1 MDRRIPIS
9 IIAYNAITKVVTLDE
24 IRIVVRR
31 PLAEIERDIRSTLS
45 IDGALLEVSIEKEA
59 VVFAFA
65 PSLQPSGRSRS
76 ASLKT
81 SEVRASKPANPAAAE
96 PQVRRRRKRRVRHR
110 TKTRGWP
117 IVAKFINSRGQ
128 SCSIYKPMFEALV
141 NEQLPRKQAQ
151 AVVREIL
158 ESNGNKPSSDSI
170 DYYLD
175 NTLEYIQKSR
185 RTASPGA

>member
-1 MDRRIPIS
+1 MTR
-9 IIAYNAITKVVTLDE
+9 DE

-59 VVFAFA
+59 VMFAFA
-65 PSLQPSGRSRS
+65 PAQQPSGRSRS
-76 ASLKT
+76 PSPKT
-81 SEVRASKPANPAAAE
+81 PEVRALKPANPASAE
-96 PQVRRRRKRRVRHR
+96 PQIRRRRKRRVRHR

-128 SCSIYKPMFEALV
+128 SCSIYKPMFEALAT
-141 NEQLPRKQAQ
+141 EQLPRKQAQ

-158 ESNGNKPSSDSI
+158 ESNGNKPSIDSI